1 MWLGDIIVGIISFR
15 RNIKFSLKNSF
26 KKRLLVFD
34 IQPVRSSFYQSMVY
48 DYEYQIPDIAI
59 SFLDHID
66 MLAKKF
72 DLEII
77 LKRKITTNVTDKKYL
92 NKVNKLFSSGR
103 WIDLNP
109 DYDASLVIEKIK
121 PIGSI
126 SAPYSST
133 AIITENKDILTIYYD
148 STSKIDV
155 NFEANNNI
163 VVLKNIEELS
173 NWTKTL
179 LN

>member
-1 MWLGDIIVGIISFR
+1 LGDIIVGIISFR

-92 NKVNKLFSSGR
+92 NNIFFLHEINALINSIILSIQG
-103 WIDLNP
+103 
-109 DYDASLVIEKIK
+109 KIG
-121 PIGSI
+121 IYLRIISI
-126 SAPYSST
+126 SSIQQKFY
-133 AIITENKDILTIYYD
+133 IKKKHKHWI
-148 STSKIDV
+148 
-155 NFEANNNI
+155 
-163 VVLKNIEELS
+163 
-173 NWTKTL
+173 
-179 LN
+179 